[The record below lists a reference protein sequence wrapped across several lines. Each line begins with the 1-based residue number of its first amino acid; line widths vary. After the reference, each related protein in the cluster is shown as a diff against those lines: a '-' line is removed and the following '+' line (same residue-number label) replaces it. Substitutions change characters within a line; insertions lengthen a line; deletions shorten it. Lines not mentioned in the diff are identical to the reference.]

1 MTPSAASSRRRGSRR
16 SGRSIGTPTT
26 SVERLRSRPNR
37 TRATDGFELAGL
49 REKAPQVALVG
60 GQQLVNLEQVICGD
74 ERALANRTGVQFELK
89 FVHRPAVLR
98 VHFCLSF
105 VGYLIP

>member
-37 TRATDGFELAGL
+37 TRATDGFELARL
-49 REKAPQVALVG
+49 REKALEVALMS
-60 GQQLVNLEQVICGD
+60 GQQLVNLEEIVCGD
-74 ERALANRTGVQFELK
+74 ERAAACRERMQFELK

-98 VHFCLSF
+98 VHFFAFPLSD
-105 VGYLIP
+105 I